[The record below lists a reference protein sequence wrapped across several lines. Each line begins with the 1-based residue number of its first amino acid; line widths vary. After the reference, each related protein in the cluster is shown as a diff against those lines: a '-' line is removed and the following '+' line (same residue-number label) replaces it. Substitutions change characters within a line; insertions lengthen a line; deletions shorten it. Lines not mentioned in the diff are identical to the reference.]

1 MGVDSFI
8 CCGGWLHANFLARPK
23 GASNCVDPVPKYFF
37 AELELNASGLH
48 CASCVKMDSGVFNT
62 TSFH

>member
-8 CCGGWLHANFLARPK
+8 WGGGWLHANFLARPK